1 MRTRNF
7 IVLCC
12 KLLIKVNHKLFSGAG
27 YHSDALKK
35 EYQKTCFLACRK
47 AAEALQQGGNAVD
60 AVEKA
65 IIGLYFVLIF
75 RCVSK
80 RV

>member
-1 MRTRNF
+1 MKIHCTGSQY
-7 IVLCC
+7 IIC
-12 KLLIKVNHKLFSGAG
+12 FSGAG

-65 IIGLYFVLIF
+65 IIGQYT
-75 RCVSK
+75 R
-80 RV
+80 